1 MFRVCRKIREYYG
14 ILGFTRLVAFLT
26 AMVIAKI
33 FGRWFLFLKPDKW
46 MRFNMPWPGSPHPV
60 RLRLGTT
67 DIEVYKQV
75 LLDQEYDFALPSA
88 PKVIVDAGANI
99 GLAAVYFANKF
110 PGSAIFALEPEE
122 TNFRLLQ
129 QNTSPYPQIRPLH
142 VALWNENKPIN
153 LFDPHGGHCG
163 FRTTESE
170 PETGRQVGMVQAVTL
185 DALMKDNKMDNV
197 DLLKVDIEGAE
208 IEVFK
213 SSSNWINKVK
223 VIMAELHEQ
232 YRAGCDNAFLEATKD
247 FQPGVVSGQTI
258 TRIRAGNSA

>member
-1 MFRVCRKIREYYG
+1 MFRISRKIREYYG
-14 ILGFTRLVAFLT
+14 LLGFTRLIAFLAT
-26 AMVIAKI
+26 MVISKI
-33 FGRWFLFLKPDKW
+33 FGRWFLFLKPERW
-46 MRFNMPWPGSPHPV
+46 LRFTMPWPNSPHQV
-60 RLRLGTT
+60 HLRLGTT

-75 LLDQEYDFALPSA
+75 LLDQEYNFALPSV

-110 PGSAIFALEPEE
+110 PGAAIFALEPEE

-129 QNTSPYPQIRPLH
+129 LNASPYPQIRPLH

-153 LFDPHGGHCG
+153 LFDENGGHCG
-163 FRTTESE
+163 FRTRETE
-170 PETGRQVGMVQAVTL
+170 PQNGRQVGTVQAVTL
-185 DALMKDNKMDNV
+185 DALMKENKIDNV

-213 SSSNWINKVK
+213 SSSNWINRVK

-232 YRAGCDNAFLEATKD
+232 YRAGCDNAFFEATKD
-247 FQPGVVSGQTI
+247 LQPGIVSGQTI
-258 TRIRAGNSA
+258 TRIRGGNSA